1 MAQVSATF
9 ILGDK
14 AFLNIKTSILRHF
27 DREVEIKE
35 ELDCYHSQWYL
46 LKTSGISKLSR
57 ASYIF

>member
-35 ELDCYHSQWYL
+35 ELDCYHWYL
-46 LKTSGISKLSR
+46 LKTSGISKLPR